1 MKHIWLSYL
10 MIIVGAIILVFQ
22 PLLEGQLNLSAFSQ
36 KKDADYTWI
45 IDPGHG
51 GEDGGATGV
60 TGVLE
65 KGVNLNISH
74 KLEALL
80 GFYGY
85 NTVLTRSGD
94 ESIHNDEKSV
104 RKRKI
109 ADIKNRVKL
118 VKNTDNPILLSIHL
132 NFFSQPE
139 CKGAQVFYS
148 ANNEKSKELAESIQR
163 ILKSG
168 INDNNN
174 RSVKQSGKNIY
185 LLNNVDCPAVLV
197 ECGFLSNPN
206 EESLLATQAYQ
217 TKIAVCITS
226 GCLEYMSQK

>member
-10 MIIVGAIILVFQ
+10 MIIVGAIILFFQ

-36 KKDADYTWI
+36 KKDTEYTLV

-65 KGVNLNISH
+65 KGVNLNISY
-74 KLEALL
+74 KLRALL
-80 GFYGY
+80 EFYGY
-85 NTVLTRSGD
+85 NTVLTRTSD
-94 ESIHNDEKSV
+94 VSIHNDEKSV
-104 RKRKI
+104 RKRKVS
-109 ADIKNRVKL
+109 DIKNRVKL

-148 ANNEKSKELAESIQR
+148 ANNEESKELADNIQE
-163 ILKSG
+163 ILKTG

-174 RSVKQSGKNIY
+174 RIAKQSGKNIY

-217 TKIAVCITS
+217 TKIAMCITA
-226 GCLEYMSQK
+226 GCLEYMCQE